1 MSVMNANIL
10 LGIVFIVAC
19 YGAVSSLSSGQ
30 DDKRHA
36 VKRVPIMDISD
47 EDLEWIKKKAK
58 FLSSGQDDKP
68 HAVKK
73 VPMMDMSDKDL
84 ERIKKM
90 AKFLSSGQNDTRGA
104 AKMVPKMDISVK
116 DLEWIQKMA
125 KLLGLLLECSV
136 SLPQRSNFVCK
147 VKRFMELLEMK
158 GKWKLKFSP
167 YGYALLNLDPLTLI
181 GRDFINPFTRFYLEG
196 YLQTL
201 LTADLSGI
209 VYNSLFNKTTD
220 EEMSHN
226 INYRILSKFFE
237 MSAMAG
243 GVNNRRPSKYEAFID
258 DKTTWISDRFFTQQR
273 LAGINPMS
281 LRRVTLKAG
290 PVGLDWDTLYKTLNP
305 EFDWEGAV
313 QKALG
318 SDDTLE
324 EAIYQGRVYVL
335 RYELCDDLPREEV
348 DLTDNDPNRTM
359 WDTLSPIALF
369 ASKQDFLTKTNDL
382 VPVAIQMD
390 YTPDSSVY
398 TPDDD
403 DNWMLAKLNVQVTD
417 LGYAQIVEHL
427 GKVHFLMEPFC
438 VVLKRTLSSSHPLHQ
453 ILKYHCRDVTVP
465 NTIGAPKLVGE
476 GEFMDQL
483 FAFGNEGTT
492 RILRE
497 AHKLSTWD
505 VTDFRNEIKK
515 RGVDDKKLLPYYPYR
530 DDGEKILKI
539 IENMVKDYVDL
550 YYYDNEDVKKDYEF
564 GSFLRELSTRTIF
577 HRIYVKGLP
586 SKIATKDELCDI
598 VTRIISQLSVQHAA
612 VNYPLTDYG
621 LYTPNL
627 PTKLYN
633 DTRLKEGE
641 YGVQRLPN
649 RNTSSIE
656 ASFSNIL
663 SLFRFDSLFDYGN
676 ELLDP
681 EAVKLVNGYYTY
693 LMNVIQPQMQ
703 EKNRKRKEDNYLT
716 YPYLIPRWLP
726 NGIQT

>member
-36 VKRVPIMDISD
+36 VKKVPMMDISD

-73 VPMMDMSDKDL
+73 VPMMDISDKDL

-90 AKFLSSGQNDTRGA
+90 AKYLSSGQNDTRGA

-116 DLEWIQKMA
+116 DLEWIKKMA

-147 VKRFMELLEMK
+147 VTRFMELLEMR

-167 YGYALLNLDPLTLI
+167 YGYALLNLDPLQLI

-196 YLQTL
+196 YLQTV

-226 INYRILSKFFE
+226 VNYRILSKFFE

-243 GVNNRRPSKYEAFID
+243 GVNNRRPSKYEAFND

-398 TPDDD
+398 TPDDK

-438 VVLKRTLSSSHPLHQ
+438 VVLKRRLSSSHPLHQ

-465 NTIGAPKLVGE
+465 NTVGAPKLVGE
-476 GEFMDQL
+476 GEYMDQL

-492 RILRE
+492 RLLTE

-530 DDGEKILKI
+530 DDGEQILKI
-539 IENMVKDYVDL
+539 IENMVKGYVDL

-586 SKIATKDELCDI
+586 SKITTKDELCDI

-641 YGVQRLPN
+641 YGVLRLPN

-656 ASFSNIL
+656 ASFSNGL

-693 LMNVIQPQMQ
+693 LMNVIQPKMQ

-716 YPYLIPRWLP
+716 YPYFIPRWLP
-726 NGIQT
+726 NGVQT

>member
-1 MSVMNANIL
+1 MNANIL
-10 LGIVFIVAC
+10 VGIVFIVVC
-19 YGAVSSLSSGQ
+19 YGAVSSFSSSQ

-36 VKRVPIMDISD
+36 VKKVPMMDISD

-73 VPMMDMSDKDL
+73 VPMMDISDKDL

-90 AKFLSSGQNDTRGA
+90 AKFLSSGQNDTRRA

-158 GKWKLKFSP
+158 GKWKLKFSH
-167 YGYALLNLDPLTLI
+167 YGYALLDVPSPWTLI

-196 YLQTL
+196 YLQTV
-201 LTADLSGI
+201 LTTDLSLI
-209 VYNSLFNKTTD
+209 VYNYLVNKTTD
-220 EEMSHN
+220 KEISHKVS
-226 INYRILSKFFE
+226 YRILSKFFE

-290 PVGLDWDTLYKTLNP
+290 PVGLDWDTLNKTLNP

-318 SDDTLE
+318 IRLTLE

-369 ASKQDFLTKTNDL
+369 ASKQHFLTKTNDL

-403 DNWMLAKLNVQVTD
+403 DNWKLAKLNVQVTD

-492 RILRE
+492 RLLKK

-515 RGVDDKKLLPYYPYR
+515 RGVDDKELLPYYPYR
-530 DDGEKILKI
+530 DDGEQILKI
-539 IENMVKDYVDL
+539 IENMVKGYVDL

-564 GSFLRELSTRTIF
+564 GSFLRELSTTRSI
-577 HRIYVKGLP
+577 IYGSYIKGLP

-641 YGVQRLPN
+641 YSVLRLPN

-656 ASFSNIL
+656 ASFSNAL

-681 EAVKLVNGYYTY
+681 EAVKLVNGYYAY

>member
-1 MSVMNANIL
+1 MNANIL

-36 VKRVPIMDISD
+36 VKKVPMMDISD

-73 VPMMDMSDKDL
+73 VPMMDISDKDL

-116 DLEWIQKMA
+116 DLEWIKKMA

-167 YGYALLNLDPLTLI
+167 YGYALLKLDPLTLI

-196 YLQTL
+196 YLQTV

-220 EEMSHN
+220 KEMSHN
-226 INYRILSKFFE
+226 VNYRILSKFFE

-335 RYELCDDLPREEV
+335 RYELCDDLPREKV

-465 NTIGAPKLVGE
+465 NTVGAPKLVGE

-492 RILRE
+492 QLLKE

-530 DDGEKILKI
+530 DDGEQILKI
-539 IENMVKDYVDL
+539 IENMVKGYVDL

-649 RNTSSIE
+649 INTSSIE
-656 ASFSNIL
+656 ASFSNAL

-693 LMNVIQPQMQ
+693 LMNVIQPKMQ

-716 YPYLIPRWLP
+716 YPYFIPRWLP
-726 NGIQT
+726 NGVQT

>member
-1 MSVMNANIL
+1 MNANIL

-73 VPMMDMSDKDL
+73 VPMMDISDKDL
-84 ERIKKM
+84 ERIK
-90 AKFLSSGQNDTRGA
+90 
-104 AKMVPKMDISVK
+104 
-116 DLEWIQKMA
+116 KMA

-167 YGYALLNLDPLTLI
+167 YGYALLKLDPLTLI

-196 YLQTL
+196 YLQTV

-220 EEMSHN
+220 KEMSHN
-226 INYRILSKFFE
+226 VNYRILSKFFE

-324 EAIYQGRVYVL
+324 EAIYQGRVYIL
-335 RYELCDDLPREEV
+335 RYELCDDLPREKV

-465 NTIGAPKLVGE
+465 NTVGAPKLVGE

-492 RILRE
+492 QLLKE

-530 DDGEKILKI
+530 DDGEQILKI
-539 IENMVKDYVDL
+539 IENMVKGYVDL

-649 RNTSSIE
+649 INTSSIE
-656 ASFSNIL
+656 ASFSNAL

-693 LMNVIQPQMQ
+693 LMNVIQPKMQ

-716 YPYLIPRWLP
+716 YPYFIPRWLP
-726 NGIQT
+726 NGVQT

>member
-1 MSVMNANIL
+1 
-10 LGIVFIVAC
+10 
-19 YGAVSSLSSGQ
+19 
-30 DDKRHA
+30 R
-36 VKRVPIMDISD
+36 
-47 EDLEWIKKKAK
+47 
-58 FLSSGQDDKP
+58 
-68 HAVKK
+68 
-73 VPMMDMSDKDL
+73 
-84 ERIKKM
+84 
-90 AKFLSSGQNDTRGA
+90 
-104 AKMVPKMDISVK
+104 
-116 DLEWIQKMA
+116 
-125 KLLGLLLECSV
+125 LGLLLECSV

-147 VKRFMELLEMK
+147 VKRFMELREMK
-158 GKWKLKFSP
+158 DKWKLKVSP
-167 YGYALLNLDPLTLI
+167 YGYALLDVPSPWTLI

-196 YLQTL
+196 YLQTV
-201 LTADLSGI
+201 LTTDLSLI
-209 VYNSLFNKTTD
+209 VYNYLVNKTTD
-220 EEMSHN
+220 KEISHKVS
-226 INYRILSKFFE
+226 YRILSKFFE

-281 LRRVTLKAG
+281 LRRNNVNNCHPSSSDYGK
-290 PVGLDWDTLYKTLNP
+290 KTDIDYDYMDEIILNIMIIMTMMMMMMMMMTVVMMMMMITIITRQ
-305 EFDWEGAV
+305 ERI
-313 QKALG
+313 QIKISNL
-318 SDDTLE
+318 T
-324 EAIYQGRVYVL
+324 
-335 RYELCDDLPREEV
+335 DDLPREEV
-348 DLTDNDPNRTM
+348 DLTDNDPKRKSGDILNSF
-359 WDTLSPIALF
+359 DTIHLLISRFPR
-369 ASKQDFLTKTNDL
+369 TKTNDL

-398 TPDDD
+398 TPEDD

-483 FAFGNEGTT
+483 FAFGNNGTT
-492 RILRE
+492 RLLRE

-530 DDGEKILKI
+530 DDGEQILKI
-539 IENMVKDYVDL
+539 IENMVKGYVDL
-550 YYYDNEDVKKDYEF
+550 YYYGNED
-564 GSFLRELSTRTIF
+564 I
-577 HRIYVKGLP
+577 KGLP

-633 DTRLKEGE
+633 DTRVKEGE
-641 YGVQRLPN
+641 YSVLRLPN

-656 ASFSNIL
+656 ASFSNAL

-681 EAVKLVNGYYTY
+681 QAIKLVNGYYTY
-693 LMNVIQPQMQ
+693 LMNVIQPHMQ

-726 NGIQT
+726 NGVQT

>member
-1 MSVMNANIL
+1 MNANIL

-36 VKRVPIMDISD
+36 VKKVPMMDISD

-73 VPMMDMSDKDL
+73 VPMMDISDKDL

-90 AKFLSSGQNDTRGA
+90 AKYLSSGQNDTRGA

-116 DLEWIQKMA
+116 DLEWIKKMA

-147 VKRFMELLEMK
+147 VTRFMELLEMR

-167 YGYALLNLDPLTLI
+167 YGYALLNLDPLQLI

-196 YLQTL
+196 YLQTV

-226 INYRILSKFFE
+226 VNYRILSKFFE

-243 GVNNRRPSKYEAFID
+243 GVNNRRPSKYEAFND

-398 TPDDD
+398 TPDDK

-438 VVLKRTLSSSHPLHQ
+438 VVLKRRLSSSHPLHQ

-465 NTIGAPKLVGE
+465 NTVGAPKLVGE
-476 GEFMDQL
+476 GEYMDQL

-492 RILRE
+492 RLLTE

-530 DDGEKILKI
+530 DDGEQILKI
-539 IENMVKDYVDL
+539 IENMVKGYVDL

-586 SKIATKDELCDI
+586 SKITTKDELCDI

-641 YGVQRLPN
+641 YGVLRLPN

-656 ASFSNIL
+656 ASFSNGL

-693 LMNVIQPQMQ
+693 LMNVIQPKMQ

-716 YPYLIPRWLP
+716 YPYFIPRWLP
-726 NGIQT
+726 NGVQT

>member
-1 MSVMNANIL
+1 MNANIL

-36 VKRVPIMDISD
+36 VKKVPMIDISD

-73 VPMMDMSDKDL
+73 VPMMDISDKDL

-116 DLEWIQKMA
+116 DLEWIKKMA

-147 VKRFMELLEMK
+147 VKRFMELVEMK

-196 YLQTL
+196 YLQTV
-201 LTADLSGI
+201 LTTDLSGI

-226 INYRILSKFFE
+226 VNYRILSKFFE

-335 RYELCDDLPREEV
+335 RYELCDDLPREKV

-369 ASKQDFLTKTNDL
+369 ASKQDFLTKSNDL

-438 VVLKRTLSSSHPLHQ
+438 VVLKRRLSSSHPLHQ

-465 NTIGAPKLVGE
+465 NTVGAPKLVGE

-492 RILRE
+492 RLLRE

-530 DDGEKILKI
+530 DDGEQILKI
-539 IENMVKDYVDL
+539 IENMVKGYVDL

-564 GSFLRELSTRTIF
+564 GSFLRELSTGSILF
-577 HRIYVKGLP
+577 GSYVKGLP

-656 ASFSNIL
+656 ASFSNAL

-693 LMNVIQPQMQ
+693 LMNVIQPKMQ

-716 YPYLIPRWLP
+716 YPYFIPRWLP
-726 NGIQT
+726 NGVQT

>member
-1 MSVMNANIL
+1 MNANIL

-73 VPMMDMSDKDL
+73 VPMMDISDKDL

-167 YGYALLNLDPLTLI
+167 YGYALLKLDPLTLI

-196 YLQTL
+196 YLQTV

-220 EEMSHN
+220 KEMSHN
-226 INYRILSKFFE
+226 VNYRILSKFFE

-324 EAIYQGRVYVL
+324 EAIYQGRVYIL
-335 RYELCDDLPREEV
+335 RYELCDDLPREKV

-465 NTIGAPKLVGE
+465 NTVGAPKLVGE

-492 RILRE
+492 QLLKE

-530 DDGEKILKI
+530 DDGEQILKI
-539 IENMVKDYVDL
+539 IENMVKGYVDL

-649 RNTSSIE
+649 INTSSIE
-656 ASFSNIL
+656 ASFSNAL

-693 LMNVIQPQMQ
+693 LMNVIQPKMQ

-716 YPYLIPRWLP
+716 YPYFIPRWLP
-726 NGIQT
+726 NGVQT

>member
-1 MSVMNANIL
+1 MNANIL

-36 VKRVPIMDISD
+36 VKKVPMIDISD

-73 VPMMDMSDKDL
+73 VPMMDISDKDL

-116 DLEWIQKMA
+116 DLEWIKKMA

-147 VKRFMELLEMK
+147 VKRFMELVEMK

-196 YLQTL
+196 YLQTV
-201 LTADLSGI
+201 LTTDLSGI

-226 INYRILSKFFE
+226 VNYRILSKFFE

-335 RYELCDDLPREEV
+335 RYELCDDLPREKV

-369 ASKQDFLTKTNDL
+369 ASKQDFLTKSNDL

-438 VVLKRTLSSSHPLHQ
+438 VVLKRRLSSSHPLHQ

-465 NTIGAPKLVGE
+465 NTVGAPKLVGE

-492 RILRE
+492 RLLTE

-530 DDGEKILKI
+530 DDGEQILKI
-539 IENMVKDYVDL
+539 IENMVKGYVDL

-564 GSFLRELSTRTIF
+564 GSFLRELSTGSILF
-577 HRIYVKGLP
+577 GSYVKGLP

-656 ASFSNIL
+656 ASFSNAL

-693 LMNVIQPQMQ
+693 LMNVIQPKMQ

-716 YPYLIPRWLP
+716 YPYFIPRWLP
-726 NGIQT
+726 NGVQT